1 MHRNGKGYLISF
13 DGAVA
18 ELVGVDNSFNEVLIT
33 WFTLDSDFAKN
44 KVVAL
49 DPEYGITIRVEDN
62 DTAHIALLDARY
74 SVSGRSAAII
84 ITDPLHGLPAGSTIT
99 FNGSITSISEPRVT
113 DDVVEMDVTLKIESG
128 DPVIAAIV

>member
-1 MHRNGKGYLISF
+1 MHKNGKGYLISF
-13 DGAVA
+13 DGEVA
-18 ELVGVDNSFNEVLIT
+18 ELVSVDNSFNEVLVT

-49 DPEYGITIRVEDN
+49 DPEYGITIRVEST
-62 DTAHIALLDARY
+62 DTAHIALLDSRY
-74 SVSGRSAAII
+74 VIADRSVAII

-99 FNGSITSISEPRVT
+99 FNGTITSISDPRKT

-128 DPVIAAIV
+128 DPVIAPVV